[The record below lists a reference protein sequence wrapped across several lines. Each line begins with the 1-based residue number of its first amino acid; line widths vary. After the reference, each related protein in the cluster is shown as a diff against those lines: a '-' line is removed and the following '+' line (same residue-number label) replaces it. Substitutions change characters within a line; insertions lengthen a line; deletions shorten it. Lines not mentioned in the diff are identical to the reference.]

1 MERAVVDIA
10 PTHPGILRIY
20 TCGPTVYR
28 DAHVGNLRTFLLP
41 DLIRRVAEVGGLRTL
56 RVQNI
61 TDVGHMADDTGLGG
75 VDEGQGGEED
85 RLLKEAERTDSPAL
99 ALARRYEESYLRD
112 LAALN
117 IHPADHLPRASETIP
132 QMLEVIS
139 ALMESGHAYV
149 GTDGNVYFDAS
160 SMADYGKLSGN
171 RLDSLRA
178 GHRFTDTGDSG
189 KRFHADWALWKLA
202 TPTRTQLIWDS
213 PWGRGFPGWHV
224 ECTAMSLGLL
234 GNSIDIHT
242 GGIDLRFPHHE
253 DERAQSNMM
262 AGCEVV
268 RHWVHAEHLLFAGRK
283 MSKSAGN
290 VVLVSDI
297 AERNIDPLALR
308 LIFLQHHYR
317 QQMNLTWGGINGAQT
332 TLLRWR
338 AKVAEWARS
347 PSAAMPEEI
356 VTLFLERMNDDLD
369 TPSAMNV
376 LFAAERDESI
386 SSGAKFELF
395 SYADRV
401 LGLDLARDVGRQ
413 TEIPAEVTDLA
424 EQRAAAR
431 SSRDWA
437 LADELRDALTGLGY
451 AVVDEPDGYRITPLN
466 G

>member
-1 MERAVVDIA
+1 MERAVVDIVPA
-10 PTHPGILRIY
+10 HAGILRIY
-20 TCGPTVYR
+20 SCGPTVYR

-75 VDEGQGGEED
+75 VDEGQGGDED
-85 RLLKEAERTDSPAL
+85 RLLKESQLTDSPAR
-99 ALARRYEESYLRD
+99 ALARTFEASYLRD

-117 IHPADHLPRASETIP
+117 IHQADHLPRASETIP

-139 ALMESGHAYV
+139 TLVESGHAYV
-149 GTDGNVYFDAS
+149 GTDGNVYFDAR
-160 SMADYGKLSGN
+160 SMPDYGRLSGN

-178 GHRFTDTGDSG
+178 GHRFTDTDKSG

-202 TPTRTQLIWDS
+202 PTTRTQLIWDS

-234 GNSIDIHT
+234 GNTIDIHT

-253 DERAQSNMM
+253 DERAQSNMV
-262 AGCEVV
+262 ANCEVV

-297 AERNIDPLALR
+297 TERNIDPLALR

-317 QQMNLTWGGINGAQT
+317 QQMNLTWEGITGAHT

-338 AKVAEWARS
+338 AKVAEWALS
-347 PSAAMPEEI
+347 PSAALPDHV
-356 VTLFLERMNDDLD
+356 VTTFMERVNDDLD
-369 TPSAMNV
+369 IPSAINA

-386 SSGAKFELF
+386 SPGAKFELF
-395 SYADRV
+395 CYADRI
-401 LGLDLARDVGRQ
+401 LGLDLVRDVGRQ
-413 TEIPAEVTDLA
+413 ASIPAEVITLA
-424 EQRAAAR
+424 EQRAVAR

-437 LADELRDALTGLGY
+437 QADELRDALTALGF
-451 AVVDEPDGYRITPLN
+451 AIVDEADGYRITPLN